1 MGPSAVGIVTVLFS
15 FPFSLIVLTQ
25 QGYGYSGLVVHE
37 DGKQFGECGELFAIL
52 QVVCNSKAFI
62 EFLCTFRH
70 YVYAANLSKK
80 SYFVLVFSSFLRG
93 NCDCTV
99 WFLDI
104 AFASRILPSS
114 VEATRFL
121 AYCDKWIP
129 ELRGHL
135 DFPSFLSFYM
145 KRLEKELDAVNEY
158 RFRLWAGRS
167 LDKSSQPFK
176 NCWWCWFSEL

>member
-1 MGPSAVGIVTVLFS
+1 MKMENNSESVENCSQFFKWYATPKHLLNFSAPFVTMYMLQICPRNPILFS
-15 FPFSLIVLTQ
+15 
-25 QGYGYSGLVVHE
+25 YSVRSFVV
-37 DGKQFGECGELFAIL
+37 
-52 QVVCNSKAFI
+52 
-62 EFLCTFRH
+62 
-70 YVYAANLSKK
+70 
-80 SYFVLVFSSFLRG
+80 